1 MDFVVEHVAM
11 EAVDDISLKGK
22 EDEMRFTGQIGMRL
36 VYVTENREILDMI
49 TNAIKENDLRRCFVI
64 PCIKGKADVCSD
76 ADRFFK
82 AGIPVVS
89 IISPV
94 IYLMDPVDKPDKVA
108 KEQLPL
114 IAKTWIDMIY
124 EVFEHTKEDF
134 KEQPEL
140 HYFGKREV

>member
-1 MDFVVEHVAM
+1 MDFVVEHIAM
-11 EAVDDISLKGK
+11 EAVDDKTSK

-36 VYVTENREILDMI
+36 IYATENEQILMMLEK
-49 TNAIKENDLRRCFVI
+49 AMKENNLERSFVV

-76 ADRFFK
+76 GDRFFK

-94 IYLMDPVDKPDKVA
+94 IYLMDPVDRPDKVA
-108 KEQLPL
+108 LDQLTV

-124 EVFEHTKEDF
+124 EVFEHSGKEF
-134 KEQPEL
+134 AEQENL
-140 HYFGKREV
+140 HFFGKREE